1 MTEHQSLEDIKTT
14 IRAYRSKGH
23 FADGA
28 RFIRDLSSDIRHERS
43 ITIEIIQL
51 YLVQGQLRVAAEI
64 CDKTSA
70 PLFHDLDGDDLPPSI
85 WEAEAAAF
93 ELLRA
98 FVGIG
103 RYSKLRTALKIAQ
116 RVGSAWKLGGENAE
130 NLGGKTIG
138 DGKAIKHHDAL
149 GVEFQSLESKQPQKP
164 EDELTEYR
172 VLLEFYYWKINVVA
186 AEQGLMEENATKA
199 SAAKHISNLRKTLQS
214 DSRLRE
220 ARFLIYFEA
229 DMIGNAEDSLQ
240 ELERFAEALN
250 NPGWDVE
257 KAMTLLDIGERRLR
271 SVDQGVVASAEECFQ
286 EAERLF
292 EKTHHGFGR
301 IDIDLARISANNTI
315 SAGEKFVLKTK
326 VADRY
331 FEVDHFQNGIRCLAF
346 GISPEMNIDLYADEV
361 VKALELLQHK
371 IEEAGSEILRQI
383 SLIHSVCQASLKA
396 QEYGFALQSL
406 ETYYANVP
414 EEIGPKYHAYIAL
427 TLATVYSSFGEHRK
441 ALQAAEEGFQIAS
454 SGATYD
460 VISDAAFRV
469 GIHRHGVS
477 EIYAESSTERATWMI
492 SAMDILKEWADK
504 DAIHGYVDGEVRKC
518 LLIAGW
524 ENFRAVCHPE
534 LVSGPI
540 EQPWVDRVK
549 KHISDSASALER
561 DQIVDI
567 ETRML
572 VRQKKYQES
581 REVCTKHLN
590 DLNNVFSVHPL
601 TKAQAFLRSSIQTN
615 MCAMNMLQEGQ
626 SVPPETAHSALQ
638 LLWSALDLASKAL
651 QMYRKTNGA
660 EPVLDCTVFL
670 WSLLSQ
676 LVVTMD
682 ELKAKELLGAFMDE
696 LHQTEKICDQMRR
709 SVMPISGLKPLMSK
723 RLLVSKQASL
733 KLYNIGVSLALQL
746 NDPAKAWEWL
756 QKGKARAFAD
766 SLGSN
771 FLIPAKL
778 VANVN
783 SDPAARDLVKQEQS
797 ILDALNEPGTNYV
810 IAARQLAS
818 VRKKMEENSLLAEV
832 MGTRDGALNLDLNT
846 ENLAA
851 ALERSGLAPTGVKL
865 VDWYIP
871 SPNGRSDSHIILFL
885 RQLDKSTIAKRLSVG
900 ESEVKD
906 WVRKAFDYPEMADPP
921 LSKKTGNRFLQKMNV
936 LIDGLSTMTQEN
948 DLLVLS
954 PSGVLN
960 NVPLHALFID
970 GKPLVQRNPVVYS
983 SSTATI
989 RQCLSRMNPEAGPDR
1004 GKTNTSDTAKFFA
1017 VYEEPFQA
1025 QERSLIFSH
1034 IKDLAFGF
1042 SGTVFLGPDV
1052 TKPRFLSEASTARWV
1067 HYHGHARYGND
1078 DVLKSSL
1085 VLSNGKDLFTH
1096 NIDDARLG
1104 RDELP
1109 VSELFN
1115 AKLMRGGA
1123 HFTVIACDSG
1133 TQDIAPGDE
1142 PLGIIPAL
1150 LHAGATSILGCQW
1163 PIDSRA
1169 GRAFSEAFYQE
1180 LSRGGG
1186 PDGEGC
1192 NRVVHLAKA
1201 LQSTV
1206 RRLSS
1211 GELGAHYKQAY
1222 FWAPF
1227 ALHGL
1232 WFFLS

>member
-14 IRAYRSKGH
+14 IRAYRSNGH

-28 RFIRDLSSDIRHERS
+28 RFIQDLPLDIRRRRS
-43 ITIEIIQL
+43 IAIEIIQL

-70 PLFHDLDGDDLPPSI
+70 PLFHDLDDDDLPPSI

-98 FVGIG
+98 FVEIG
-103 RYSKLRTALKIAQ
+103 RYSKLRTAMKIAQ
-116 RVGSAWKLGGENAE
+116 RVGSAWKLGDEHVENR
-130 NLGGKTIG
+130 GDKTVG
-138 DGKAIKHHDAL
+138 DGKATTHRDAL
-149 GVEFQSLESKQPQKP
+149 AVDFQSLENKQAQRP
-164 EDELTEYR
+164 DDDLTEYR
-172 VLLEFYYWKINVVA
+172 VLLEFYYWKITVVA
-186 AEQGLMEENATKA
+186 AEQGLVDENATKT
-199 SAAKHISNLRKTLQS
+199 SAAKHISILRKTLQS
-214 DSRLRE
+214 DNRLRE

-240 ELERFAEALN
+240 ELEHFSEALN
-250 NPGWDVE
+250 DPGWNVE
-257 KAMTLLDIGERRLR
+257 KAMTLLDIGERCLR
-271 SVDQGVVASAEECFQ
+271 SVDEDVVASAEECFK

-292 EKTHHGFGR
+292 EKTHHGFGQ
-301 IDIDLARISANNTI
+301 IDVDLARISANKTI

-326 VADRY
+326 AADRY
-331 FEVDHFQNGIRCLAF
+331 FDTGHFQNGIRCLAF
-346 GISPEMNIDLYADEV
+346 SISPEMNIDLYADQV
-361 VKALELLQHK
+361 ARALELLQQK

-396 QEYGFALQSL
+396 PEYGFALQSL

-414 EEIGPKYHAYIAL
+414 EEIGPKYHSYIAS
-427 TLATVYSSFGEHRK
+427 TLAMVYSSFGEHRK
-441 ALQAAEEGFQIAS
+441 ALQAAEESFQIAS

-469 GIHRHGVS
+469 GIHRYGVS
-477 EIYAESSTERATWMI
+477 EIYPESSTEGATWMI
-492 SAMDILKEWADK
+492 SAMGILKEWADK
-504 DAIHGYVDGEVRKC
+504 DAIHGYVDGEIQKC
-518 LLIAGW
+518 LMIAGW
-524 ENFRAVCHPE
+524 ENFRAVRHPE
-534 LVSGPI
+534 LVSGPV

-549 KHISDSASALER
+549 KHISDSASAPER
-561 DQIVDI
+561 EQIVDI
-567 ETRML
+567 EIRML
-572 VRQKKYQES
+572 MRQKKYLES

-590 DLNNVFSVHPL
+590 DLNNVFSVHPF

-626 SVPPETAHSALQ
+626 PLPPETAYSVLQ
-638 LLWSALDLASKAL
+638 LLWSALDLATKAL
-651 QMYRKTNGA
+651 QLYRQTNGA
-660 EPVLDCTVFL
+660 EPVLDCTVFV

-676 LVVTMD
+676 LVTID
-682 ELKAKELLGAFMDE
+682 ELKGKQLLGLFMDE

-709 SVMPISGLKPLMSK
+709 SVIPISGLKPLMSK
-723 RLLVSKQASL
+723 RLLVSKKASL

-756 QKGKARAFAD
+756 QKGRARAFAD
-766 SLGSN
+766 SIGSN
-771 FLIPAKL
+771 VLIPEVL
-778 VANVN
+778 MANVN
-783 SDPAARDLVKQEQS
+783 SDPAVRDLLRQEQS
-797 ILDALNEPGTNYV
+797 ILEALNEPGTNYV
-810 IAARQLAS
+810 IAARQLVS

-832 MGTRDGALNLDLNT
+832 IGTRDGALNLDLNPESLT
-846 ENLAA
+846 A
-851 ALERSGLAPTGVKL
+851 ALERTGLAPAMVKF

-871 SPNGRSDSHIILFL
+871 SSNGQSDSHIILFV
-885 RQLDKSTIAKRLSVG
+885 RQVDKLTIAKRLLVG

-906 WVRKAFDYPEMADPP
+906 WVKKAFDYPEMADPP

-936 LIDGLSTMTQEN
+936 LLDGLSAMTQEN
-948 DLLVLS
+948 DLLILS

-970 GKPLVQRNPVVYS
+970 GKPLIQRNLIVYS
-983 SSTATI
+983 SSIATL
-989 RQCLSRMNPEAGPDR
+989 RQCLSRMNPEVGLER
-1004 GKTNTSDTAKFFA
+1004 RKSKTGDTAKFFA
-1017 VYEEPFQA
+1017 VYEEPSQG

-1034 IKDLAFGF
+1034 IKDLASGF
-1042 SGTVFLGPDV
+1042 TGTVLLGPDV
-1052 TKPRFLSEASTARWV
+1052 TKSKFLSEASTARWV

-1085 VLSNGKDLFTH
+1085 VLSDGQDLFTQ

-1104 RDELP
+1104 RDELS

-1115 AKLMRGGA
+1115 AKLMRDGA

-1180 LSRGGG
+1180 LSRG
-1186 PDGEGC
+1186 DGLGDEGC

-1206 RRLSS
+1206 RKISS